1 MGKIGKAV
9 AQRARC
15 FRMPI
20 LYHNRSRISTSEE
33 KELMA
38 KYVDMKTLLS
48 QSDFISLHV
57 PLSDETRHL
66 IGSEELVPDE
76 AYSLSD

>member
-1 MGKIGKAV
+1 
-9 AQRARC
+9 
-15 FRMPI
+15 MPI
-20 LYHNRSRISTSEE
+20 LYHNRSRMSKSEE

-38 KYVDMKTLLS
+38 RYVDMKALLS

-66 IGSEELVPDE
+66 IGERGTIPDE
-76 AYSLSD
+76 ADSLSD